1 MASALIS
8 GSEVAFFSL
17 TPNILDSILNK
28 EQKRERQILK
38 LLEKPN
44 KLLATIL
51 ITNTFINIAIV
62 LLATYITSALI
73 DFKENQL
80 LKFLV
85 EAILVTFFILLF
97 GEIIPKIYANK
108 FKMKFALFMTY
119 PLFFLEKIFYPLSF
133 ILIKSTNIVD
143 KRIQNTDKLSIDD
156 ISYAIDITSGQ
167 SQKEKSILKNVVNLN
182 NIEVH
187 EIMTPRVDVI
197 TIDYYDKLSIVKSI
211 ISENEYSRLP
221 VIKDSLDNIVG
232 ILYIKD
238 LINILKKDNYFEW
251 QKLIRPAYFIP
262 ENKKSDDLLQEFREK
277 KIHIAVVSDEYAGFS
292 GIITLEDVIEEI
304 VGEINDEYDLPD
316 NFFKKVDKNKYLVE
330 GKLLLNDLQKQLIL
344 EDDFF
349 IDISGDVETVAGLIL
364 DITGDFPTKN
374 QKITFKNIEFN
385 VIEITNRRIVKVLVS
400 YTPIVEN

>member
-1 MASALIS
+1 MGSALIS

-38 LLEKPN
+38 LLEKPK

-62 LLATYITSALI
+62 LLATYISSALI
-73 DFKENQL
+73 DFKENVL
-80 LKFLV
+80 LKFIV
-85 EAILVTFFILLF
+85 EAVLVTFFILLF

-108 FKMKFALFMTY
+108 FKMEFALFMTY
-119 PLFFLEKIFYPLSF
+119 PLIFLEKIFYPLSF
-133 ILIKSTNIVD
+133 ILVKSTNIVD

-197 TIDYYDKLSIVKSI
+197 TIDYYDKLSIVKNI
-211 ISENEYSRLP
+211 IFENEYSRLP

-238 LINILKKDNYFEW
+238 LINVLKKDNYFEW
-251 QKLIRPAYFIP
+251 QKLIKPAYFVP
-262 ENKKSDDLLQEFREK
+262 ENKKSDDLLQEFRDK

-292 GIITLEDVIEEI
+292 GIITLEDIIEEI
-304 VGEINDEYDLPD
+304 VGEINDEFDLPD
-316 NFFKKVDKNKYLVE
+316 NFFKKVDENKYLVE

-344 EDDFF
+344 GDDFF
-349 IDISGDVETVAGLIL
+349 GEISGDIETVAGLIL
-364 DITGDFPTKN
+364 DINGDFPTKN
-374 QKITFKNIEFN
+374 QKISFRNIEFT
-385 VIEITNRRIVKVLVS
+385 VIEITNRRIVKVLVI
-400 YTPIVEN
+400 YTPISAD

>member
-73 DFKENQL
+73 DFKENHL

-187 EIMTPRVDVI
+187 EIMTPRVDVV